1 MCTIELCISRFLS
14 EKVYSTRRRKIGI
27 KTRRQILQ
35 GHLAPNKNSGK
46 KGPSRGI
53 IQKSEP
59 HERGPSAPKFGE
71 RSHEETLHQERCAR
85 RVASDLATRKNKL
98 KNADKATFCTPVEAR
113 VPKSP
118 EEREFVF
125 DSRAS
130 MHMMSKKEL
139 SSDELDTLR
148 RSRNPT
154 VVLTAKGEVHTN
166 EEAQVYAHDLNL
178 FVTVQFLEE
187 TPAFLSLGKLC
198 EDHGYSYEWVSGQKP
213 RVTKEENTIADKT
226 HNFCTSCCSRVIHQF
241 WQQFVVNIEIAGF
254 VFNKSRPRVK

>member
-1 MCTIELCISRFLS
+1 M
-14 EKVYSTRRRKIGI
+14 
-27 KTRRQILQ
+27 LQ
-35 GHLAPNKNSGK
+35 EHLAPNKNSGK

-59 HERGPSAPKFGE
+59 HERSPSAPKFGE

-85 RVASDLATRKNKL
+85 RVASDLATKKNKL

-118 EEREFVF
+118 EEREFVVE
-125 DSRAS
+125 SRAS

-154 VVLTAKGEVHTN
+154 VLHTANDEHMN
-166 EEAQVYAHDLNL
+166 EKAQENFQDLNL

-198 EDHGYSYEWVSGQKP
+198 EDHGYSYEWVRRQKP
-213 RVTKEENTIADKT
+213 RVTKEEKTIADKT

-241 WQQFVVNIEIAGF
+241 REQFVVNIDIAGF
-254 VFNKSRPRVK
+254 VFNKSSPRAK